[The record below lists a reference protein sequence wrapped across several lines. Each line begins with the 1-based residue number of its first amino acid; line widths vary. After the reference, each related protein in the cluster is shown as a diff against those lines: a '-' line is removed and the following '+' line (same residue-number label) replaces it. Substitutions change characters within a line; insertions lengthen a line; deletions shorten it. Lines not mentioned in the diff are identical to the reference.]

1 MSKALTAIEKLR
13 GQVKSTYQSTFDF
26 ASCEIEKRDIEEIIK
41 KEEIIFRTF
50 KAYSQNIFEIC
61 KELYD
66 VSLILKKDGTFM
78 RWYQYIGLN
87 KDKVSELLK
96 RYELFIQVPEYHLWV
111 SSLSIPAVKMLTS
124 KLSEPQRVIEIAEQ
138 GLKSVDDIK
147 YWLLDTGLIENNIK
161 TEEAEIIDVE
171 NDEIINEFKDLK
183 SKLRLIKNSNNI
195 SQYKNNIKSLKREL
209 EEIEIFIK
217 EREESMIN
225 ENNLNLFE
233 NEDVPDIKGD
243 LKVVTG
249 DKFYFVVDLLIY
261 ETTIE
266 KVEKEKYITTS
277 VPLPLEVNQY
287 SNTWRLSELIDE
299 GTILSYEDAERLIKN
314 YEKRY
319 NTILKFASI
328 EEIEKYKNNLA
339 DNN

>member
-1 MSKALTAIEKLR
+1 MSKALTATERLR
-13 GQVKSTYQSTFDF
+13 GLVKSNYHSTFDF
-26 ASCEIEKRDIEEIIK
+26 ASCEIEKKDIEEVIK

-78 RWYQYIGLN
+78 QWYQHIGLN

-96 RYELFIQVPEYHLWV
+96 RYELFIQVPEHHLWV

-124 KLSEPQRVIEIAEQ
+124 KLSEPQRVIEVAEL
-138 GLKSVDDIK
+138 GIKSIDEIK
-147 YWLLDTGLIENNIK
+147 YWLLNSGLIENNIK
-161 TEEAEIIDVE
+161 TEEVEIIDVE

-209 EEIEIFIK
+209 DEIELFIK
-217 EREESMIN
+217 EKEDFMIN

-233 NEDVPDIKGD
+233 
-243 LKVVTG
+243 
-249 DKFYFVVDLLIY
+249 
-261 ETTIE
+261 
-266 KVEKEKYITTS
+266 KE
-277 VPLPLEVNQY
+277 V
-287 SNTWRLSELIDE
+287 
-299 GTILSYEDAERLIKN
+299 
-314 YEKRY
+314 
-319 NTILKFASI
+319 
-328 EEIEKYKNNLA
+328 
-339 DNN
+339 